1 MTLFDYNHLADVI
14 NLCQMQKNY
23 AISEWLFFVSQ
34 KESLLISDNWVPREQ
49 WFLQAGRCA
58 TKGEKPPRH
67 KTTIIQILTDKSVF
81 LKLFK
86 VYGIMCEFEIDHIYH
101 HIELIRVADGSLI
114 LPVQLNITII
124 LTAYLIGRWRKK
136 WVTPLNSVV
145 LGLRAGC
152 LMHCYPWLETLGFCP
167 LLVQFNGQFS
177 WSDFNVSP
185 LPPPLVAV
193 DLAYPHYSACLLSWQ
208 SLFPLIT

>member
-1 MTLFDYNHLADVI
+1 
-14 NLCQMQKNY
+14 
-23 AISEWLFFVSQ
+23 
-34 KESLLISDNWVPREQ
+34 
-49 WFLQAGRCA
+49 
-58 TKGEKPPRH
+58 
-67 KTTIIQILTDKSVF
+67 
-81 LKLFK
+81 
-86 VYGIMCEFEIDHIYH
+86 MCEFEIDHIYH

-136 WVTPLNSVV
+136 WVTPLNFVV
-145 LGLRAGC
+145 LGLRPGC

-177 WSDFNVSP
+177 WSEFNVSP

-193 DLAYPHYSACLLSWQ
+193 DLAYPHYSTCLLSWQ
-208 SLFPLIT
+208 SRFPPITRDFIIGLEGKTTTLQVHHTSL